1 MKESDLARV
10 MQKKYVPQSEY
21 EQILRFLG
29 WLNNFQYSKSGY
41 DPSTFLSEDLLKR
54 MARLLAGTSKS
65 E

>member
-1 MKESDLARV
+1 MNDLARV
-10 MQKKYVPQSEY
+10 MQKHYVPQSEY

-29 WLNNFQYSKSGY
+29 WLNNFQYTKSAY

-54 MARLLAGTSKS
+54 MAKILAGTDKS